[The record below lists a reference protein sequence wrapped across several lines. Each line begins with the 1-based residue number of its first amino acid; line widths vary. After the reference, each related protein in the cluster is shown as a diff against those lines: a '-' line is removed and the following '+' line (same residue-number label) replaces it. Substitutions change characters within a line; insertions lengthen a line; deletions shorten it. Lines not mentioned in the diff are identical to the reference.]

1 MRALF
6 GKVPLACVGAGIVL
20 ALATGGVG
28 WVLVGV
34 AAALGAVAPQWLS
47 RRARLMRRVA
57 KGDQA
62 RLSDLRSLAAGVG
75 GCQGIPGAE
84 DVGLQIRDQFDNAN
98 AKFMS
103 FRELLGSKFDPG
115 ELTYGRYLKSADQV
129 YRAILDD
136 VQRVTTM
143 LGGLKAMDVEQIQ
156 ARLRILKRLDGPSD
170 AETSERDALE
180 QRLALREQE
189 MEGIRALIASNE
201 RALTTLALA
210 GTNLS
215 QLETQAGRAAL
226 DADTAMKELEALA
239 QRAERYALDKR

>member
-84 DVGLQIRDQFDNAN
+84 DVL
-98 AKFMS
+98 S
-103 FRELLGSKFDPG
+103 
-115 ELTYGRYLKSADQV
+115 
-129 YRAILDD
+129 
-136 VQRVTTM
+136 
-143 LGGLKAMDVEQIQ
+143 
-156 ARLRILKRLDGPSD
+156 
-170 AETSERDALE
+170 
-180 QRLALREQE
+180 
-189 MEGIRALIASNE
+189 LIHI
-201 RALTTLALA
+201 
-210 GTNLS
+210 
-215 QLETQAGRAAL
+215 
-226 DADTAMKELEALA
+226 
-239 QRAERYALDKR
+239 